1 MSGKARGGEPKAR
14 AVGPRLAAAGMVMLV
29 VLGGIPQEVSA
40 AMAEPAAAIAD
51 LIERLGNVTNATA
64 FRYGARDDRGA
75 PLDCLKILEL
85 GPGDYLGV
93 YHALREKVF
102 HLHVARST
110 NLLEWRRVATLDEH
124 ASQGS
129 LWRGSNG
136 VFLVAY
142 ERDTPRAANVRLRH
156 YENLAALQAGKFS
169 REFDAPRTLAP
180 SAEGT
185 PSFERVA
192 WGGVPERSRIDL
204 RLHYYRDQKA
214 DRAATGTMFGFTN
227 WVAAPDPAINA
238 PLEAR
243 GVAGNIGDRDRFEWG
258 GRGYLLQ
265 EAQMRSRDWT
275 SWRLYLFDAQTM
287 ELWPVEVRTHRGSR
301 SFANP
306 TVTPLHDGRGVELLA
321 VTLFLPAQGSAPSEA
336 GTLIYVVP
344 GAAPARTQP

>member
-1 MSGKARGGEPKAR
+1 MRGKARGRKAEAIMAGLRR
-14 AVGPRLAAAGMVMLV
+14 AARVVIILLA
-29 VLGGIPQEVSA
+29 LGGA
-40 AMAEPAAAIAD
+40 ARELRAAVPD

-75 PLDCLKILEL
+75 PLDCLKILQL
-85 GPGDYLGV
+85 GPGEFIGV
-93 YHALREKVF
+93 YHAQREKVF

-124 ASQGS
+124 ASQGT

-142 ERDTPRAANVRLRH
+142 EKDTPRAANVRLRH
-156 YENLAALQAGKFS
+156 YENLAALLAGRFT
-169 REFDAPRTLAP
+169 REFDVPRTLAP

-185 PSFERVA
+185 PSFERVE
-192 WGGVPERSRIDL
+192 WGGVPERSRIEL
-204 RLHYYRDQKA
+204 RLHYYRDRKV
-214 DRAATGTMFGFTN
+214 DRAATGTLVGFTN

-238 PLEAR
+238 PLETR
-243 GVAGNIGDRDRFEWG
+243 GVQGNIGDRDRFEWG

-265 EAQMRSRDWT
+265 EAQMKPRDWT
-275 SWRLYLFDAQTM
+275 SWRLFLFDAQTM
-287 ELWPVEVRTHRGSR
+287 ELWPVPVRTHLGSR

-306 TVTPLHDGRGVELLA
+306 TVTPVRDAHGRGMLA
-321 VTLFLPAQGSAPSEA
+321 VTLFLPAQGSAPGEA

-344 GAAPARTQP
+344 ASAPAATRP

>member
-1 MSGKARGGEPKAR
+1 MSCEVR
-14 AVGPRLAAAGMVMLV
+14 AAGPRLAVASMVMLL
-29 VLGGIPQEVSA
+29 VLGGIAQEVRA
-40 AMAEPAAAIAD
+40 AVAEPAAAVAD
-51 LIERLGNVTNATA
+51 LIERLGDVTNATA

-110 NLLEWRRVATLDEH
+110 NLFDWRRVATLDEH
-124 ASQGS
+124 ASQGT

-142 ERDTPRAANVRLRH
+142 ERDTPRAANVRLRY
-156 YENLAALQAGKFS
+156 YENLAALLAGNFS
-169 REFDAPRTLAP
+169 HEFDVPRTLAP

-185 PSFERVA
+185 PSIERVA
-192 WGGVPERSRIDL
+192 WGGAPERSRIEL
-204 RLHYYRDQKA
+204 RLHFYRDKKV
-214 DRAATGTMFGFTN
+214 DRAATGTLVGFTN

-258 GRGYLLQ
+258 GRDYLLQ
-265 EAQMRSRDWT
+265 EAQMRPRNWT
-275 SWRLYLFDAQTM
+275 SWRLFLFDAQTM
-287 ELWPVEVRTHRGSR
+287 DLWPVEVRTQRGSR

-306 TVTPLHDGRGVELLA
+306 TVTPLRNRQGAEVLA
-321 VTLFLPAQGSAPSEA
+321 VTLFLPAQGSSPGEA
-336 GTLIYVVP
+336 GTLIYTVP
-344 GAAPARTQP
+344 VGARARTRP